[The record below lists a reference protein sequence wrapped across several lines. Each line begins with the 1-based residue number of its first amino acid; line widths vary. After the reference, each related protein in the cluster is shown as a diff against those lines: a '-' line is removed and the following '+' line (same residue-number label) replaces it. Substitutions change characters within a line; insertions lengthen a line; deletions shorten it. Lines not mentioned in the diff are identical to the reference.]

1 MTGNTGF
8 LEATS
13 ISLTSCF
20 AQVLH
25 TSEGSCNLRVNPS
38 GNYIISGGDGS
49 KDACKG
55 DSGGPLFV
63 KVLRQI
69 LLQTFSA
76 ALRPFLKPHISPFS
90 N

>member
-63 KVLRQI
+63 KVLF
-69 LLQTFSA
+69 LLQTFSDV
-76 ALRPFLKPHISPFS
+76 LRLFHLSLFS